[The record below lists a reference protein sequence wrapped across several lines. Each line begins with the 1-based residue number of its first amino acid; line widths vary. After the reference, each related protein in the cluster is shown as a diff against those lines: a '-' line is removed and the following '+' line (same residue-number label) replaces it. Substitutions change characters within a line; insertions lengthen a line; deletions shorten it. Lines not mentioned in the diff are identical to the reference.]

1 MDLLNHDL
9 AHEFPEYLQKMR
21 ELRASD
27 RRFASLFA
35 QYDTDNQ
42 TIAGYEKGVG
52 SISDEELEKL
62 KKKRLKVKDQIH
74 QILKT
79 S

>member
-1 MDLLNHDL
+1 MDLLNHNL
-9 AHEFPEYLQKMR
+9 THEFPEFLQKMR
-21 ELRASD
+21 ELKASNP
-27 RRFASLFA
+27 RFASLFA
-35 QYDTDNQ
+35 QYDADNQ
-42 TIAGYEKGVG
+42 TIASFERGVG

>member
-27 RRFASLFA
+27 PRFASLFT

-42 TIAGYEKGVG
+42 TIAGFEKGVG
-52 SISDEELEKL
+52 FITDEDLEKL

>member
-9 AHEFPEYLQKMR
+9 THEFPRYVQKMR

-27 RRFASLFA
+27 ARFASLFA
-35 QYDTDNQ
+35 QYDADNH
-42 TIAGYEKGVG
+42 TIAQYEQGVG
-52 SISDEELEKL
+52 LISDEDLEKL

-74 QILKT
+74 QMLKT
-79 S
+79 R